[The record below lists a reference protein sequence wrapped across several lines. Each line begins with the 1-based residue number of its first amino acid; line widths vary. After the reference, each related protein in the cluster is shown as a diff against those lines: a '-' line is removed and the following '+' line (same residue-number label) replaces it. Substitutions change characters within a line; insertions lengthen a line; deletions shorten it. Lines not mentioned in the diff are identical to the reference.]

1 MGRGTWP
8 ATTRLFTP
16 DDLALVPDSGARDG
30 SEIEIAEKSI
40 LWLRIVTRGKQCHAS
55 TPHKGINAF
64 EAGSHLVVRLGGLA
78 GAFPLTDRLFDPP
91 VSTFVPTKKEANVPN
106 INTLPGDDVFCLDC
120 RVLPAVDLDAVMAE
134 IRKAADGIQRDFG
147 VSVEV
152 QTVQRASSPATRAD
166 APIVTSLAAAVRS
179 VYGVEARTI
188 GIGGGTV
195 GAVLRAQGIPTAV
208 WSRVEESAHQP
219 NEWCLVSNM
228 IGDAVVMGLLMA
240 GETR

>member
-1 MGRGTWP
+1 MGPGTWP
-8 ATTRLFTP
+8 GRPGLFTP

-166 APIVTSLAAAVRS
+166 APIVTSLAARCAASTAWRRGRS
-179 VYGVEARTI
+179 ASAGGPSAPCCARRASPRRSGRGSRRARTSP
-188 GIGGGTV
+188 TS
-195 GAVLRAQGIPTAV
+195 GAS
-208 WSRVEESAHQP
+208 SR
-219 NEWCLVSNM
+219 
-228 IGDAVVMGLLMA
+228 
-240 GETR
+240 T